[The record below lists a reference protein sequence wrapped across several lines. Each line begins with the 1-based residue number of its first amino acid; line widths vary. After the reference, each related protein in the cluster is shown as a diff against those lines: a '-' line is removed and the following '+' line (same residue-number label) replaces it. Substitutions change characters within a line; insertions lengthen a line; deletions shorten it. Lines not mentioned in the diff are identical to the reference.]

1 MNWKKASENS
11 TYAVEVQCTR
21 CEDTYI
27 REVKQGEGTR
37 QIRTWRGDTQG
48 MCRRCKTIVNTQFW
62 LVAAPVVLVVAIIVV
77 VVM

>member
-1 MNWKKASENS
+1 MRWKKASEIS

-37 QIRTWRGDTQG
+37 QIRTWKGDTQD
-48 MCRRCKTIVNTQFW
+48 MCRRCKTIVNTLFW
-62 LVAAPVVLVVAIIVV
+62 LVAAPVVLVVTIILVAV
-77 VVM
+77 T